1 MALPARRSPAFFVR
15 EQFLPA
21 MMLQKQSLFPHTGA
35 PPVGWGGGD
44 MDPHLAQ
51 AAAPRAA
58 LVPAGRCACGA
69 ARASAEA
76 LASAARRGKH
86 AFRTHARATPLSC
99 CAHPEKALWV
109 ETSRA
114 GV

>member
-1 MALPARRSPAFFVR
+1 MFFVR

-21 MMLQKQSLFPHTGA
+21 MKSSHSFRIQARRLLGG
-35 PPVGWGGGD
+35 VGGD